1 MFVVLSLIF
10 LLFIWIWVLNKLIII
25 KWTSPIIKRHLQN
38 YKAPTQ
44 LNYLYSF
51 GSLALFT
58 LALQIASG
66 IFLALRYINST
77 EKAFDSVQFIIR
89 TTNFGYIFQAIHS
102 TGASLFL
109 VVLFLHLLKGLW
121 YKLYKEEHT
130 YIWISGVVI
139 LVLVMMAAFT
149 GYILPWGQ
157 MSYWAATVIFNFFS
171 IVPLVGP
178 KVVTL
183 LFGGEI
189 VGQATLSRVYVIH
202 FLVPFIILILVFIH
216 IMFLHKKGST
226 ITYYSA
232 NLSVSLKKFLIKDLG
247 VFTLLLITFILIIY
261 VFPNLFVDFL
271 NLEKADSMVTP
282 KHIKPEWYFMPFY
295 GILKTIPHKAGGILC
310 MGLSIVIFLLV
321 PFIYR
326 LKIKSIGKLRWLI
339 NQLSL
344 NIFLKKQIK
353 VINYKF
359 RISDFNS
366 YNFFTLSYYKLN
378 QINSL
383 FLRRIYFVIFFCL
396 LVSLGFFNDLPL
408 GPYYIIFYFLII
420 ILIV

>member
-1 MFVVLSLIF
+1 ML
-10 LLFIWIWVLNKLIII
+10 II
-25 KWTSPIIKRHLQN
+25 KWSSPILKRHLNN
-38 YKAPTQ
+38 YKAPAQ

-58 LALQIASG
+58 LTLQIASG

-109 VVLFLHLLKGLW
+109 VVLFLHLLRGLW

-130 YIWISGVVI
+130 HIWLSGVII
-139 LVLVMMAAFT
+139 LVLVMLAAFT

-171 IVPLVGP
+171 IVPLIGP
-178 KVVTL
+178 KIVTL

-202 FLVPFIILILVFIH
+202 FLAPFIILILVFMH
-216 IMFLHKKGST
+216 IMILHKKGSS

-232 NLSVSLKKFLIKDLG
+232 NVSVTLKKFLVKDLAI
-247 VFTLLLITFILIIY
+247 FTILLIIYITIIY

-310 MGLSIVIFLLV
+310 MGLSIVIFLLI

-326 LKIKSIGKLRWLI
+326 LKKYFKNRSTFILNNHYIFKNLFSKLTI
-339 NQLSL
+339 
-344 NIFLKKQIK
+344 KKQLLNSIK
-353 VINYKF
+353 ELTPFK
-359 RISDFNS
+359 SP
-366 YNFFTLSYYKLN
+366 N
-378 QINSL
+378 QSIVSL
-383 FLRRIYFVIFFCL
+383 YLRRVYFVIFFCL

-408 GPYYIIFYFLII
+408 GPYYIIGYFGII

>member
-1 MFVVLSLIF
+1 ML
-10 LLFIWIWVLNKLIII
+10 II
-25 KWTSPIIKRHLQN
+25 KWTSPIIKRHLNN
-38 YKAPTQ
+38 YKAPAQ

-58 LALQIASG
+58 LALQIVSG

-109 VVLFLHLLKGLW
+109 VVLFLHLLKALW

-130 YIWISGVVI
+130 YIWLSGVTI
-139 LVLVMMAAFT
+139 LVLVMLAAFT

-171 IVPLVGP
+171 IIPLIGP

-202 FLVPFIILILVFIH
+202 FIVPFIILILVFLH
-216 IMFLHKKGST
+216 LMVLHKKGSSM
-226 ITYYSA
+226 TYYSP
-232 NLSVSLKKFLIKDLG
+232 NVSLSLKKFVVKDLA
-247 VFTLLLITFILIIY
+247 VFTILLMAYITIIY

-282 KHIKPEWYFMPFY
+282 THIKPEWYFMPFY

-310 MGLSIVIFLLV
+310 MGLSIVIFFLI

-326 LKIKSIGKLRWLI
+326 AKKFGKSKIQAFLNKLG
-339 NQLSL
+339 LSK
-344 NIFLKKQIK
+344 F
-353 VINYKF
+353 VINNNINLRQTSLKQHLLSNLQY
-359 RISDFNS
+359 
-366 YNFFTLSYYKLN
+366 YN
-378 QINSL
+378 ISL
-383 FLRRIYFVIFFCL
+383 FNKYGTFSVFIRRIYFIIFFCL
-396 LVSLGFFNDLPL
+396 MVSLGFFNDLPL
-408 GPYYIIFYFLII
+408 GPYYIIGYFLII
-420 ILIV
+420 VLIV

>member
-1 MFVVLSLIF
+1 M
-10 LLFIWIWVLNKLIII
+10 
-25 KWTSPIIKRHLQN
+25 
-38 YKAPTQ
+38 
-44 LNYLYSF
+44 NYLYSF

-58 LALQIASG
+58 LSLQIASG
-66 IFLALRYINST
+66 VFLALRYINST

-109 VVLFLHLLKGLW
+109 VVLFLHLLRGLW

-130 YIWISGVVI
+130 YIWISGVII
-139 LVLVMMAAFT
+139 LVLVMLAAFT

-171 IVPLVGP
+171 IIPLIGP

-202 FLVPFIILILVFIH
+202 FLAPFIILLLVFVH
-216 IMFLHKKGST
+216 LMVLHKKGSS
-226 ITYYSA
+226 IAYYST
-232 NLSVSLKKFLIKDLG
+232 NVSVSLKKFVVKDLG
-247 VFTLLLITFILIIY
+247 CFSVLLIIYILIIY
-261 VFPNLFVDFL
+261 TFPNLFVDFL

-310 MGLSIVIFLLV
+310 MGLSIAIFLLI

-326 LKIKSIGKLRWLI
+326 IKKIIKNKILLFNTQFNLNKLLKYQNKSNL
-339 NQLSL
+339 
-344 NIFLKKQIK
+344 LKEQI
-353 VINYKF
+353 
-359 RISDFNS
+359 
-366 YNFFTLSYYKLN
+366 
-378 QINSL
+378 L
-383 FLRRIYFVIFFCL
+383 FLNNCQLKGLLLFTKTPSLYIRRIYFIIFLSL

-408 GPYYIIFYFLII
+408 GPYYIIGYFLII

>member
-1 MFVVLSLIF
+1 M
-10 LLFIWIWVLNKLIII
+10 
-25 KWTSPIIKRHLQN
+25 
-38 YKAPTQ
+38 
-44 LNYLYSF
+44 
-51 GSLALFT
+51 
-58 LALQIASG
+58 
-66 IFLALRYINST
+66 
-77 EKAFDSVQFIIR
+77 
-89 TTNFGYIFQAIHS
+89 
-102 TGASLFL
+102 
-109 VVLFLHLLKGLW
+109 VLFLHLLKALW

-130 YIWISGVVI
+130 YIWLSGVTI
-139 LVLVMMAAFT
+139 LVLVMLAAFT

-171 IVPLVGP
+171 IIPLIGP

-202 FLVPFIILILVFIH
+202 FIAPFVILILVFLH
-216 IMFLHKKGST
+216 LMVLHKKGSS
-226 ITYYSA
+226 ITYYSP
-232 NLSVSLKKFLIKDLG
+232 NVSLSLKKFVVKDLA
-247 VFTLLLITFILIIY
+247 VFTILLIAYITIIY

-310 MGLSIVIFLLV
+310 MGLSIVIFFLI

-326 LKIKSIGKLRWLI
+326 AKKLSKSKIQFFLNKLG
-339 NQLSL
+339 LSQ
-344 NIFLKKQIK
+344 F
-353 VINYKF
+353 VINNKLEKPSLKQKL
-359 RISDFNS
+359 ISNLRYYNTNLFNKYGTFS
-366 YNFFTLSYYKLN
+366 VFV
-378 QINSL
+378 
-383 FLRRIYFVIFFCL
+383 RRIYFIIFFCL

-408 GPYYIIFYFLII
+408 GPYYIIGYFLII

>member
-1 MFVVLSLIF
+1 M
-10 LLFIWIWVLNKLIII
+10 
-25 KWTSPIIKRHLQN
+25 
-38 YKAPTQ
+38 
-44 LNYLYSF
+44 
-51 GSLALFT
+51 
-58 LALQIASG
+58 QIASG
-66 IFLALRYINST
+66 IFLALRYVNST

-89 TTNFGYIFQAIHS
+89 TTNFGYIFQAVHS

-109 VVLFLHLLKGLW
+109 IVLFFHLLKGLW

-130 YIWISGVVI
+130 YIWLSGVTI

-178 KVVTL
+178 KIVTL

-202 FLVPFIILILVFIH
+202 FLVPFVILLLVFLH
-216 IMFLHKKGST
+216 LMVLHKKGSS
-226 ITYYSA
+226 ITYYSP
-232 NLSVSLKKFLIKDLG
+232 NVTVSLKKFIVKDLA
-247 VFTLLLITFILIIY
+247 VFSILFTIYIIIIY

-310 MGLSIVIFLLV
+310 MALSIVILFFV
-321 PFIYR
+321 PFIYK
-326 LKIKSIGKLRWLI
+326 LKKKIKTITKVELL
-339 NQLSL
+339 
-344 NIFLKKQIK
+344 LKK
-353 VINYKF
+353 
-359 RISDFNS
+359 
-366 YNFFTLSYYKLN
+366 FTLGTT
-378 QINSL
+378 
-383 FLRRIYFVIFFCL
+383 FTRRVLFVILFSL
-396 LVSLGFFNDLPL
+396 LVSLGFFNDLAL
-408 GPYYIIFYFLII
+408 GPYYIILYFAVI
-420 ILIV
+420 ILII